1 LLSRSAYSRSS
12 MVFCNTER
20 GSLKKKGRVMWVKSL
35 PNDSF
40 RMDHMMDQMLLLSSF
55 CLDVG
60 RASLL
65 VGGRSISLQREA
77 LR

>member
-1 LLSRSAYSRSS
+1 

-55 CLDVG
+55 CLGVG

-65 VGGRSISLQREA
+65 VWGKVHLPAKGSFA
-77 LR
+77 LKCAYS